1 MEKQES
7 KPNYMTVPTA
17 LRELEK
23 VELVRGLDGRYRFD
37 HAVTTAQKKILKVF
51 QMDADYVRK
60 WRKD

>member
-7 KPNYMTVPTA
+7 KPNYMTVPIA
-17 LRELEK
+17 LSELEK

-37 HAVTTAQKKILKVF
+37 HAVATAQKKILKVF
-51 QMDADYVRK
+51 QMDADSVRK